1 MLKKVDSANLF
12 ESAEASN
19 LHYLILSNPK
29 IVKVLSV
36 LSDSD
41 IFYEKMHFSIE
52 GSKFN
57 KTLNTKK
64 FFFTEKC
71 SIKTQNILCNVERVS
86 FF

>member
-1 MLKKVDSANLF
+1 MLEKVDSANLF

-41 IFYEKMHFSIE
+41 IFFNEKMHFYIE
-52 GSKFN
+52 GSK
-57 KTLNTKK
+57 
-64 FFFTEKC
+64 
-71 SIKTQNILCNVERVS
+71 CN
-86 FF
+86 